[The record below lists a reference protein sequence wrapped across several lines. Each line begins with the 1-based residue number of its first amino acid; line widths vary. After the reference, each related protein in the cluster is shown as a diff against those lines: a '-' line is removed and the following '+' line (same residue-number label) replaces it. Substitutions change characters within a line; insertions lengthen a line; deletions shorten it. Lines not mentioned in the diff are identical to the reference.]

1 MNERPAA
8 PHYMDDVIDKLRIA
22 ASRPPYQGNVY
33 LVGGYLRDK
42 QLGFPPGD
50 DLDLVLEQDAVAFA
64 YMLHD
69 TGVSTHFPVT
79 YPRFGTAMVHI
90 ADSLGTLHQ
99 VELVTARN
107 ESYLE
112 SSRKPDVRAGTLR
125 DDVFRRDFTVN
136 TLLENIHTGEVLDI
150 TGCAFSDLT
159 ARILRTPLDPQVTFF
174 DDPLRMLR
182 AVRFAAKLD
191 FAVEAQTFYGMQ
203 RWAERLQS
211 AAIADERIR
220 DEFVKIV
227 MLPGTRFAKGMRL
240 LLQTGL
246 LHQFMWDM
254 EPMVGCAQGGWH
266 VHDVWDHS
274 LAAVE
279 ILPNNAPLAVRL
291 ATLWHDIGKPE
302 VRTEDGNGIHFYG
315 HAELGAEKVRTMMRR
330 LHFSN
335 DEIRDTVLLVALH
348 MKPGQYTDEWSDAAI
363 RRFMREQA
371 GLRDQLLT
379 VVQCDQGSM
388 RLPQANRDRLKSLL
402 RRVAEQQAAMDVE
415 ALNSPLDGRE
425 IMEIL
430 QITGGP
436 LVAKAKNFLTDKV
449 VDGVLNQQDKVGAR
463 RLLNE
468 WYDNYTG

>member
-1 MNERPAA
+1 
-8 PHYMDDVIDKLRIA
+8 
-22 ASRPPYQGNVY
+22 
-33 LVGGYLRDK
+33 
-42 QLGFPPGD
+42 
-50 DLDLVLEQDAVAFA
+50 
-64 YMLHD
+64 
-69 TGVSTHFPVT
+69 
-79 YPRFGTAMVHI
+79 
-90 ADSLGTLHQ
+90 
-99 VELVTARN
+99 
-107 ESYLE
+107 
-112 SSRKPDVRAGTLR
+112 
-125 DDVFRRDFTVN
+125 
-136 TLLENIHTGEVLDI
+136 
-150 TGCAFSDLT
+150 
-159 ARILRTPLDPQVTFF
+159 
-174 DDPLRMLR
+174 
-182 AVRFAAKLD
+182 
-191 FAVEAQTFYGMQ
+191 
-203 RWAERLQS
+203 
-211 AAIADERIR
+211 
-220 DEFVKIV
+220 
-227 MLPGTRFAKGMRL
+227 
-240 LLQTGL
+240 
-246 LHQFMWDM
+246 
-254 EPMVGCAQGGWH
+254 
-266 VHDVWDHS
+266 VWDHS

-279 ILPNNAPLAVRL
+279 ILPNDAPLPVRL

-302 VRTEDGNGIHFYG
+302 VRTEDSNGIHFYG

-348 MKPGQYTDEWSDAAI
+348 MKPGQYTDAWSDAAI

-463 RLLNE
+463 RLLSE
-468 WYDNYTG
+468 WYENYTG